1 MTDLAVPAQSTA
13 QVRVPQAELLD
24 FTAAVFAAHG
34 VPAERARAAAAALC
48 HGDITGAGSHGLV
61 NLSRIYLP
69 LLESGRAR
77 ADAKPLVLTDLGAT
91 VLLDAR
97 GALGLWAAGEA
108 MELAV
113 RRASDYGIG
122 MVSVRGAT
130 HFGCAGHHALRAVD
144 HGMIGV
150 VAANCGHQRIAR
162 PPRGRLPM
170 LGTNPLSVAAPA
182 GEHPPFL
189 LDMSTTAVP
198 TGKVRAAARAGE
210 SIPAGWLADDR
221 GAPITDPTRFDAGEA
236 HLSWLGAPGA
246 GEYKGFGLGLM
257 VEVLAAL
264 VPGAGLGPSPA
275 AFAADRTPDDDIGYL
290 MLAIAPAAL
299 RSPGQYR
306 RDAGALFGSVLG
318 CPPVDP
324 GDTVS
329 YPGCPEAANAAEA
342 AEFGV
347 PLTGAVH
354 AELRE
359 IADRLGLTAPG
370 VS

>member
-1 MTDLAVPAQSTA
+1 MTDLAVPAQTA
-13 QVRVPQAELLD
+13 VRVPQAELLD
-24 FTAAVFAAHG
+24 FTAAVFVAHG
-34 VPAERARAAAAALC
+34 VPTNRAQAAAAALC
-48 HGDITGAGSHGLV
+48 HGDITGAASHGLV

-77 ADAKPLVLTDLGAT
+77 ADAEPLVLTDLGAT
-91 VLLDAR
+91 LLQDAR

-108 MELAV
+108 MDLATK
-113 RRASDYGIG
+113 RAAEYGIG

-130 HFGCAGHHALRAVD
+130 HFGCAGHHALKAVE
-144 HGMIGV
+144 HGMIGI

-170 LGTNPLSVAAPA
+170 LGTNPISVAAPA

-210 SIPAGWLADDR
+210 EIPAGWLADDR
-221 GAPITDPTRFDAGEA
+221 GAPVTDPARFDTGEA
-236 HLSWLGAPGA
+236 HLTWLGAPGM

-275 AFAADRTPDDDIGYL
+275 AFAADRTPDDDIGFL
-290 MLAIAPAAL
+290 VMAIAPTAL
-299 RSPGQYR
+299 RSPHQFQ

-318 CPPVDP
+318 CPPVEP

-329 YPGCPEAANAAEA
+329 YPGCPEARNAADA
-342 AEFGV
+342 ATHGV
-347 PLTGAVH
+347 PLAKAVH
-354 AELRE
+354 AELCQ

-370 VS
+370 ES

>member
-1 MTDLAVPAQSTA
+1 MTDLATVST
-13 QVRVPQAELLD
+13 QVRVPQTELLE
-24 FTAAVFAAHG
+24 FTAAVFGDYG
-34 VPAERARAAAAALC
+34 VPAGRARAAAAALC

-77 ADAKPLVLTDLGAT
+77 ADAEPLVLADLGAT
-91 VLLDAR
+91 MLLDAR

-108 MELAV
+108 MDMAAC
-113 RRASDYGIG
+113 RAADYGIG

-130 HFGCAGHHALRAVD
+130 HFGCAGHHALRAVE
-144 HGMIGV
+144 HGMIGM

-182 GEHPPFL
+182 GDHPPFL

-221 GAPITDPTRFDAGEA
+221 GVPVTDPASFDAGEA
-236 HLSWLGAPGA
+236 HLTWLGAPGT

-275 AFAADRTPDDDIGYL
+275 AFAADRTPDDDIGFL
-290 MLAIAPAAL
+290 ALAIAPAAL
-299 RSPGQYR
+299 RSPIQFH

-318 CPPVDP
+318 CPPVEP

-342 AEFGV
+342 AVRGV
-347 PLTGAVH
+347 PLTRAVYT
-354 AELRE
+354 ELCD

-370 VS
+370 ES